1 MRYFLFLFLA
11 CLLAGG
17 SFAQK
22 ARPKKPVPKAKT
34 TAKKTVAKAP
44 ALATDLDRT
53 QLAEGLPVVTD
64 FVQSELTATDP
75 VNTSAEGQ
83 KRYFDRYSL
92 TLRQGDLLLVE
103 YASEAYRVMLGLEPP
118 KEFGGS
124 GKAVFGYDSL
134 HFDNV
139 LSKTVFQFEVP
150 ASGTYTLLLTSA
162 DAQKVG
168 PYKVRKFL
176 LPASAVVPAANAD
189 LCQKITY
196 LMAQSRLDFNRLQ
209 GKKTKTDKK
218 TGLVETYQSKY
229 EVVPGKST
237 DIVRDYDLNKTKL
250 NATLAE
256 FTKKEDAL
264 KALDQYAAQL
274 KACVPGWEYSELSG
288 EAFKEISAAT
298 YADFLTMSMR
308 VLGRKKFAVVLGVD

>member
-1 MRYFLFLFLA
+1 MRCLVLLFLA

-22 ARPKKPVPKAKT
+22 AKPKKPAPKARV
-34 TAKKTVAKAP
+34 AKKPVAKAP
-44 ALATDLDRT
+44 ALTADLDRT
-53 QLAEGLPVVTD
+53 PLTDGLPVATD
-64 FVQSELTATDP
+64 FVQADLTASDA
-75 VNTSAEGQ
+75 VNTSGEGQ
-83 KRYFDRYSL
+83 KRFFDRYAL

-118 KEFGGS
+118 KELGGG

-139 LSKTVFQFEVP
+139 LSKNVFQFEVP
-150 ASGTYTLLLTSA
+150 AAGVYTLLLTSA
-162 DAQKVG
+162 DPQKTG
-168 PYKVRKFL
+168 AYKVRKFL
-176 LPASAVVPAANAD
+176 LPASAVTPTANAD
-189 LCQKITY
+189 FCQKLTY

-229 EVVPGKST
+229 AVATGMPS
-237 DIVRDYDLNKTKL
+237 DIVRDYDLNKTKF
-250 NATLAE
+250 NGTLAE

-274 KACVPGWEYSELSG
+274 KACVPGWEYSELEG

-298 YADFLTMSMR
+298 YADFLTVSMR

>member
-1 MRYFLFLFLA
+1 MRLFLLLFLA
-11 CLLAGG
+11 CLLAGSG
-17 SFAQK
+17 FAQRAK
-22 ARPKKPVPKAKT
+22 PKKPAPKAKS
-34 TAKKTVAKAP
+34 TAKKPVAKAP
-44 ALATDLDRT
+44 VLSTDLDRS
-53 QLAEGLPVVTD
+53 QLAEGLPVATD
-64 FVQSELTATDP
+64 FVQSDLTATDP
-75 VNTSAEGQ
+75 VNVSAEGQ
-83 KRYFDRYSL
+83 KRYFDRYSI
-92 TLRQGDLLLVE
+92 TLRQGDVLLIE

-118 KEFGGS
+118 KELGGG
-124 GKAVFGYDSL
+124 GKAMFGYDSL

-139 LSKTVFQFEVP
+139 LSKTVFEFEAP
-150 ASGTYTLLLTSA
+150 SAGTYTLLLTSA

-176 LPASAVVPAANAD
+176 LPASAVIPAVTAD

-196 LMAQSRLDFNRLQ
+196 LMAQSRMDFKRLQ

-229 EVVPGKST
+229 EVVPGKPT
-237 DIVRDYDLNKTKL
+237 DIVRDYDLNKTRL

-256 FTKKEDAL
+256 FTKKEEAL
-264 KALDQYAAQL
+264 KALDQLAAQM
-274 KACVPGWEYSELSG
+274 KACVPGWEYSELEG